1 LDFRFRSCDVRRAAG
16 CDLLVKQG
24 KRRDFCLQMRVAPW
38 HLPVLSCTDMRSVE
52 IIADLEDAVGKPVI
66 LSNQAMLFEG
76 LEIPGIPEPIT
87 GFGQLLERPRA

>member
-1 LDFRFRSCDVRRAAG
+1 
-16 CDLLVKQG
+16 
-24 KRRDFCLQMRVAPW
+24 
-38 HLPVLSCTDMRSVE
+38 MRSVE

-76 LEIPGIPEPIT
+76 LEILGIPEPIT

>member
-1 LDFRFRSCDVRRAAG
+1 
-16 CDLLVKQG
+16 
-24 KRRDFCLQMRVAPW
+24 
-38 HLPVLSCTDMRSVE
+38 MRSVE